1 MYAPVWMVV
10 EFGVVSISDGHWK
23 VWMRLPTELE
33 GASRHYTILSVFENL
48 GGSEVPCWSVDIM
61 FSSDLLQSLSSAQV
75 PERRPLAP
83 SRPERDINIVRNVQ
97 L

>member
-10 EFGVVSISDGHWK
+10 EFSVMLISDGHWK

-48 GGSEVPCWSVDIM
+48 GGSEVPCW
-61 FSSDLLQSLSSAQV
+61 
-75 PERRPLAP
+75 
-83 SRPERDINIVRNVQ
+83 
-97 L
+97 